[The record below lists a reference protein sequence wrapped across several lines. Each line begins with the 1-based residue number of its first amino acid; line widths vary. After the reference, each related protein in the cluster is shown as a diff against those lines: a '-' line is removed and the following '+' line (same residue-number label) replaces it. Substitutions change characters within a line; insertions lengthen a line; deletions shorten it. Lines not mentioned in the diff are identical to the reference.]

1 MAKQYYTIN
10 SFAKGMNNLKDPRDI
25 AEDEANFVQN
35 MSIESQG
42 KIKSAGGFYG
52 HGVGNS
58 GAGLIGNGKYVADR
72 GSSSTDAN
80 AITVVGSGGYNLFYF
95 ESDHSADYDS
105 SLAGLRTSNGT
116 DADGVLT
123 FQQTSTSESSGFTPP
138 ASVETTDTEAGSAG
152 GPPG

>member
-10 SFAKGMNNLKDPRDI
+10 SFAKGMNSLKDPRDI
-25 AEDEANFVQN
+25 GEDEANLVQN

-52 HGVGNS
+52 HGVGNNGS
-58 GAGLIGNGKYVADR
+58 GLIGNGKYIADR
-72 GSSSTDAN
+72 GSSSADAN
-80 AITVVGSGGYNLFYF
+80 AITIVGSGGYNLFYF

-105 SLAGLRTSNGT
+105 SLAGLRTSSGT

-123 FQQTSTSESSGFTPP
+123 FQQTSTADSSGFTLP
-138 ASVETTDTEAGSAG
+138 SIVETTDTEQSGG
-152 GPPG
+152 GPAG